1 MKKVL
6 IIAALIG
13 VGYYAFG
20 MKKEEFTPISDSP
33 ILPIDEIDEI
43 QESVFTKYNNQV
55 IVDKDG
61 YWMLVKDGK
70 LFTPISLETLQAWQN
85 QNSDKP
91 SVVEVKES
99 VWLTYSQT
107 HVGGTF

>member
-6 IIAALIG
+6 IIAAIIG

-20 MKKEEFTPISDSP
+20 TKKDAAPISESP
-33 ILPIDEIDEI
+33 ILPGNEIDEI
-43 QESVFTKYNNQV
+43 QESIFSLYNNQV

>member
-20 MKKEEFTPISDSP
+20 KKKDAAPTSDSP
-33 ILPIDEIDEI
+33 ILPGLDIE
-43 QESVFTKYNNQV
+43 ESVFTQYDNQV
-55 IVDKDG
+55 IVDQDG

-70 LFTPISLETLQAWQN
+70 LFTPTSLETLQAWQN
-85 QNSDKP
+85 QNANKP

-99 VWLTYSQT
+99 VWLTYGQQAN
-107 HVGGTF
+107 GGSF